1 MFDIE
6 GTGQPI
12 VFVHAAL
19 GDRRMWAAQW
29 QRFSATNR
37 CVRMDLAGFGE
48 HALAS
53 EPFSRAAHVAQ
64 LLDDHGITDAVVVG
78 GSMGGR
84 VSLELA
90 VDRPDLVSGLVL
102 VCGALPGH
110 EWSTQ
115 VRSTWAAEEAA
126 IAAGDLDRAVDIN
139 LGFWLDGP
147 DRDSARV
154 TTAERALVA
163 AMVRRS
169 MEHEI
174 NAPDAPDER
183 MLVESLADRLNEIAV
198 PTRIAWGT
206 ADVDDLEVIAR
217 RIASG
222 VSDATLHPIEDS
234 AHLPSMEAPGE
245 INDLIADLAAAL
257 PGK

>member
-1 MFDIE
+1 MFDVE
-6 GTGQPI
+6 GAGPPI

-29 QRFSATNR
+29 QRFTPTNR
-37 CVRMDLAGFGE
+37 CVRMDLAGFGD
-48 HALAS
+48 HVPPG
-53 EPFSRAAHVAQ
+53 EPFSRTEHVAR
-64 LLDDHGITDAVVVG
+64 LLDDQDITGAVVVG

-90 VDRPDLVSGLVL
+90 VARPDLVSGLVL
-102 VCGALPGH
+102 LCGALPGH
-110 EWSTQ
+110 DWSAQ
-115 VRSTWAAEEAA
+115 VRSIWTAEESA
-126 IAAGDLDRAVDIN
+126 IAAGDLDRAVEIN
-139 LGFWLDGP
+139 LAFWLDGP
-147 DRDSARV
+147 DRASARV

-174 NAPDAPDER
+174 NAPAAPDER
-183 MLVESLADRLNEIAV
+183 MLVDSLADRLGDVEV
-198 PTRIAWGT
+198 LTRVAWGT
-206 ADVDDLEVIAR
+206 ADVGDIEVIAR

-222 VSDATLHPIEDS
+222 VPHATLHPIEDA

-245 INDLIADLAAAL
+245 INELIADLAGRL
-257 PGK
+257 PQ